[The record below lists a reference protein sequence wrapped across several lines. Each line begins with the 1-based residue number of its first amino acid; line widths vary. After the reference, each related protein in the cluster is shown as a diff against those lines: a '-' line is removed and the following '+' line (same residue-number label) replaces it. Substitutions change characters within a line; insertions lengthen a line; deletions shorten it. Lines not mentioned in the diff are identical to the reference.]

1 MRNEIFLT
9 NFYDDDD
16 DDDNND
22 DDNIQV
28 LLWFKLWNI
37 FDTLTM
43 TVVLKLT
50 DMITI
55 VTMMLIFQRW

>member
-28 LLWFKLWNI
+28 LL
-37 FDTLTM
+37 
-43 TVVLKLT
+43 
-50 DMITI
+50 
-55 VTMMLIFQRW
+55 